1 MDTSNSILV
10 VDDDAAQ
17 LKILERIL
25 QHENYNVTLVDS
37 GISAIALIKS
47 GYLPDLMLLDI
58 TMPDMDGYHTYK
70 EISKICHIPTI
81 FLTAVEDSA
90 AELTGLKLGAIDY
103 ITKPFEF
110 EILLARLK
118 NHLDIINSYK
128 YPDDN
133 LAFQYNEKKLATM
146 EELLS
151 ESEFRVAKLI
161 AIGLTNQ
168 EIADKCSYSY
178 TYVKKIAYRIFD
190 KLQINKRNEIRSY
203 FF

>member
-1 MDTSNSILV
+1 MNLVNSILV
-10 VDDDAAQ
+10 VDDDDTQ
-17 LKILERIL
+17 LKILEKIL
-25 QHENYNVTLVDS
+25 KRENYNVKLANS
-37 GISAIALIKS
+37 GLSAIALIKS
-47 GYLPDLMLLDI
+47 GYIPDLMLLDI
-58 TMPDMDGYHTYK
+58 TMPDMDGYHTYQ
-70 EISKICHIPTI
+70 EINKLFNIPTI

-90 AELTGLKLGAIDY
+90 AELIGLKLGAIDY

-118 NHLDIINSYK
+118 NHLDIINLYK
-128 YPDDN
+128 HSEDK
-133 LAFQYNEKKLATM
+133 LAFQYDEQKLIAM
-146 EELLS
+146 EQLLT

-168 EIADKCSYSY
+168 EIADKCSFSY
-178 TYVKKIAYRIFD
+178 AYVKKIAYRIFD

>member
-1 MDTSNSILV
+1 MDTPNSILV
-10 VDDDAAQ
+10 VDDDATQ

-25 QHENYNVTLVDS
+25 QRENYNVTLVDS
-37 GISAIALIKS
+37 GISAIDLIKS

-58 TMPDMDGYHTYK
+58 TMPGMDGYHTYQ

-128 YPDDN
+128 HPDDN
-133 LAFQYNEKKLATM
+133 LAFQYNEKKLANM
-146 EELLS
+146 EELLT

-168 EIADKCSYSY
+168 EIADRCSYSY